1 MFLLPM
7 FLLFLL
13 LVFLPPVFL
22 LPQLPSMP
30 YLPPMFHPFSC
41 ENPTALPAPDDDGDG
56 VSPAVEEDQD
66 MDVESEKDIPSTV
79 EDVEW
84 EEQQPE
90 GPTALPAPN
99 DDALRESENPT
110 ALSTPNDNDNGVGSA
125 VKEHQDHHVGSEEDV
140 PSTMQNTA
148 SEDLDSTSELT
159 TLLDEEDNLEP
170 SNNDALQIV
179 LPKPSLHPCKRF
191 KPHTSYTPRKVGYN
205 WHLNINL
212 KDLSESK
219 LPMFVND
226 GNGVYLEMDQKVFE
240 DLIKNSQP
248 PHFYDP
254 STMSGTIPMDCTC
267 FPASWLE
274 AVMDN
279 DKSMD
284 ILLEKVSIFSDRD
297 RLHKSFDIR
306 RLALHQGVDI
316 HMGWEVHALYE
327 HEERFPQYMTRWR
340 LCATE
345 GAPSRAHIDAGKFGT
360 WIHMVHGTKLW
371 VVISGDIVET
381 SLEDLDYTAHKWT
394 YYLLEPG
401 DQLFMPAGTIHAVM
415 TLNDYWVKG
424 GHFYGQNS
432 LHRSF
437 SAGLRE
443 HHQGLTD
450 CNTEHPESE
459 YILHALL
466 ETYHGILLSYF
477 PDIQQVGAE
486 VCRDSNP
493 RAYEEVLNHW
503 PPLEELAYLLIMT
516 GHAHHFE
523 PEATEGETY
532 HCSQVIIPTREK
544 SLERIFSIFNF
555 CPEIKN
561 QCSFK
566 HYGKYQKLS

>member
-1 MFLLPM
+1 
-7 FLLFLL
+7 
-13 LVFLPPVFL
+13 
-22 LPQLPSMP
+22 
-30 YLPPMFHPFSC
+30 
-41 ENPTALPAPDDDGDG
+41 DDGQG
-56 VSPAVEEDQD
+56 
-66 MDVESEKDIPSTV
+66 T
-79 EDVEW
+79 
-84 EEQQPE
+84 
-90 GPTALPAPN
+90 
-99 DDALRESENPT
+99 
-110 ALSTPNDNDNGVGSA
+110 
-125 VKEHQDHHVGSEEDV
+125 
-140 PSTMQNTA
+140 
-148 SEDLDSTSELT
+148 
-159 TLLDEEDNLEP
+159 
-170 SNNDALQIV
+170 V
-179 LPKPSLHPCKRF
+179 LPKPSLHPRKRF

-219 LPMFVND
+219 LPESQCITGCGGQVQMKSGKKPGVESYVFKTFVND
-226 GNGVYLEMDQKVFE
+226 GNGVYRSVEGKYELEWFEGLETDRKVFE

-279 DKSMD
+279 DESMD
-284 ILLEKVSIFSDRD
+284 ILLEKVSIFSDRVIMIPNPKRRHDFFKD

-316 HMGWEVHALYE
+316 HMGREVHALYE
-327 HEERFPQYMTRWR
+327 REESDWRAHMYKASLIQVFDGKRKAMNFLDIPTAVSLRPPDILPWR

-345 GAPSRAHIDAGKFGT
+345 GALSRAHIDAGKF
-360 WIHMVHGTKLW
+360 
-371 VVISGDIVET
+371 GDIVET

-415 TLNDYWVKG
+415 TLNDSWVEG
-424 GHFYGQNS
+424 GHFYGRNS

-443 HHQGLTD
+443 HRQGLTD